1 MSENCIFCQ
10 IIAGKAP
17 ANIVYQDDQVTAF
30 NDQKP
35 AAPVHLLI
43 VPNRHIASL
52 NEAAPADEGLLGHM
66 VIVAAKLAKENQ
78 ISVDGYRVIIN
89 TGPNANQSV
98 FHVHIHLLGGKP
110 LYRQT
115 R

>member
-17 ANIVYQDDQVTAF
+17 ANIVYRDDQVTAF
-30 NDQKP
+30 NDREP

-43 VPNRHIASL
+43 VPNRHIESL
-52 NEAAPADEGLLGHM
+52 NEAAPSDESLLGHM

-78 ISVDGYRVIIN
+78 ISIDGYRVSIN

-98 FHVHIHLLGGKP
+98 YHVHIHLMGGKP
-110 LYRQT
+110 LQRQT